1 MVANRLKKI
10 CTNAIGEKFPE
21 LKIVDFEIRKT
32 YKYVEETE
40 NWVDDSYSIFIQ
52 LEVSYECS
60 LQKLYHVEKY
70 LNALFGFECCID
82 FSWN

>member
-1 MVANRLKKI
+1 MVEDRLKII
-10 CTNAIGEKFPE
+10 CTNALREKFPE

-32 YKYVEETE
+32 FKYEEDTE

-52 LEVSYECS
+52 VEVPVECS
-60 LQKLYHVEKY
+60 LQKLYHVERY
-70 LNALFGFECCID
+70 LNALFGFEFCID